1 MTAPEEEIP
10 DTEVVY
16 TIVGGRVA
24 YRHPSASGPG
34 DGMRPRRAGS
44 GGVKLLGGQ
53 WRGRRL
59 ETPAGIR
66 PTQAR
71 VREALFSRWGDRIER
86 CRFLELY
93 AGSGSVSLEALSRGA
108 CSSLAVD
115 RDRRALDCMEVNRD
129 RLGAGGLRIALA
141 ELPERLA
148 RVTAG
153 EAAFDLA
160 FADPPYDADG
170 PRATP
175 GRGRRVDDGRR
186 TARPGAFEPAA
197 TTRGCGSAVAE
208 GNAALRRQCA
218 RLLRVTPKR
227 CDPRRLE
234 TAPRAGHRTHR
245 SEPGWCERG
254 DSNPHGIATTRT

>member
-1 MTAPEEEIP
+1 
-10 DTEVVY
+10 
-16 TIVGGRVA
+16 
-24 YRHPSASGPG
+24 
-34 DGMRPRRAGS
+34 MRPRRVGS

-71 VREALFSRWGDRIER
+71 VREALFSHWGDRIER

-129 RLGAGGLRIALA
+129 RLGAGGLRVAAA

-148 RVTAG
+148 RATAG

-160 FADPPYDADG
+160 FIDPPYDADG
-170 PRATP
+170 LEQLLA
-175 GRGRRVDDGRR
+175 
-186 TARPGAFEPAA
+186 
-197 TTRGCGSAVAE
+197 AVAALMTDGGQIVLE
-208 GNAALRRQCA
+208 HSSRRRPPEAAGRLSLNGTRRY
-218 RLLRVTPKR
+218 
-227 CDPRRLE
+227 
-234 TAPRAGHRTHR
+234 
-245 SEPGWCERG
+245 G
-254 DSNPHGIATTRT
+254 DSALAFYE